1 MLSVSNDLVSISEEL
16 DWKRKTLLKHLYGLD
31 KLVDSIK
38 EDGESVKEIKVGMKQ
53 KITECLSILEDI
65 DSEE

>member
-1 MLSVSNDLVSISEEL
+1 MLSVSNDLVSITEEL
-16 DWKRKTLLKHLYGLD
+16 DWKRKTLLNHLYGLD

-38 EDGESVKEIKVGMKQ
+38 EDGKPVKEIKEGMKQ
-53 KITECLSILEDI
+53 KLSECLSILEDI

>member
-1 MLSVSNDLVSISEEL
+1 VLSVSNDLVSISEEL
-16 DWKRKTLLKHLYGLD
+16 DWKRKTLLNHLYGLD

-38 EDGESVKEIKVGMKQ
+38 EDGEPVKEIKEGMKQ
-53 KITECLSILEDI
+53 KISECLSILEDN